1 MASPMTTAAQA
12 FKEMRVQEAL
22 REALRYEMERDE
34 RVFVMGEDVA
44 LFGGAYGVTR
54 GLVQEF
60 GEKRVLDTPISEAAL
75 VGLAAGAAING
86 MRPVVEIQFSDLL
99 PLAMDQL
106 ASHAARYHYMT
117 GGRISVPMVV
127 RNKFATRPGGG
138 PSHSSCNHGAFIH
151 FPGLK
156 IIMPTT
162 PADAKGLLLAAIRDP
177 NPVLCFESHHLYGQ
191 RGPVPEGDY
200 TVPIGVAAVR
210 RAGRDLTMVTCGGMV
225 LKADAAA
232 EALKEKGIDME
243 IVDLRSL
250 APLDKE
256 TILQSVAKTKR
267 ALVLDEGPRVGGLS
281 AEIAA
286 MIQENLFSEL
296 QGPVLRLGA
305 QPIPP
310 PHSPPLVEAMLPGV
324 EQIVEAVMH
333 LAEGGRSSSMGS
345 PLGIR

>member
-1 MASPMTTAAQA
+1 MAKPMTTGDTQGAV
-12 FKEMRVQEAL
+12 KELRMQEAL
-22 REALRYEMERDE
+22 RETLRYEMARDG

-54 GLVQEF
+54 GLLQEF
-60 GEKRVLDTPISEAAL
+60 GESRVLDTPISEAGII
-75 VGLAAGAAING
+75 GLAVGAAING
-86 MRPVVEIQFSDLL
+86 MRPVVEIQFCDLL

-117 GGRISVPMVV
+117 GGRINVPMVV
-127 RNKFATRPGGG
+127 RSKFATRSGGG

-162 PADAKGLLLAAIRDP
+162 PADAKGLLLSAIRDP
-177 NPVLCFESHHLYGQ
+177 NPVLCFESHYLYGV
-191 RGPVPEGDY
+191 RGPVPEGEY
-200 TVPIGVAAVR
+200 LVPIGKAVVR
-210 RAGRDLTMVTCGGMV
+210 REGEDLTIVTCGGMV

-232 EALKEKGIDME
+232 DLLKQKGIDIE

-256 TILQSVAKTKR
+256 TILGSVAKTKR
-267 ALVLDEGPRVGGLS
+267 AIVLDEGPMIGGLS

-286 MIQENLFSEL
+286 MIQENLFSDL
-296 QGPVLRLGA
+296 KGPVVRIGA

-310 PHSPPLVEAMLPGV
+310 PHSPPLVDAMIPDV
-324 EQIVEAVMH
+324 DQIVDAVMR
-333 LAEGGRSSSMGS
+333 LADGGKIS
-345 PLGIR
+345 

>member
-1 MASPMTTAAQA
+1 
-12 FKEMRVQEAL
+12 L
-22 REALRYEMERDE
+22 L
-34 RVFVMGEDVA
+34 
-44 LFGGAYGVTR
+44 
-54 GLVQEF
+54 QEF
-60 GEKRVLDTPISEAAL
+60 GQDRVLDTPTSEAGM
-75 VGLAAGAAING
+75 VGLAVGAAING
-86 MRPVVEIQFSDLL
+86 MRPIVEIQFCDLL

-162 PADAKGLLLAAIRDP
+162 PADAKGLLLSAIRDP

-191 RGPVPEGDY
+191 RGPVPAGDY
-200 TVPIGVAAVR
+200 TVPIGKAVVR
-210 RAGRDLTMVTCGGMV
+210 REGKDLTIVTCGGMV
-225 LKADAAA
+225 LTADSAAD
-232 EALKEKGIDME
+232 ALKEKGIGIE
-243 IVDLRSL
+243 IIDLRSL

-256 TILQSVAKTKR
+256 TILNSVAKTKR
-267 ALVLDEGPRVGGLS
+267 AIVLDEGPIIGGIS

-286 MIQENLFSEL
+286 MIQENLFSAL
-296 QGPVLRLGA
+296 KGPVVRIAA

-310 PHSPPLVEAMLPGV
+310 PHSPPLVAAMIPDV
-324 EQIVEAVMH
+324 EQVISAVMR
-333 LAEGGRSSSMGS
+333 LAEGGKS
-345 PLGIR
+345 L

>member
-1 MASPMTTAAQA
+1 
-12 FKEMRVQEAL
+12 MRMQEAL
-22 REALRYEMERDE
+22 REALRFEMARDS

-54 GLVQEF
+54 GLMQEF
-60 GEKRVLDTPISEAAL
+60 GESRVLDTPISEAGMI
-75 VGLAAGAAING
+75 GLAVGAAING

-117 GGRISVPMVV
+117 GGRINVPMVV
-127 RNKFATRPGGG
+127 RNKFATRAGGG

-162 PADAKGLLLAAIRDP
+162 PADAKGLLLSAIRDP
-177 NPVLCFESHHLYGQ
+177 NPVLCFESHHLYGV

-200 TVPIGVAAVR
+200 TVPIGEAAVR
-210 RAGRDLTMVTCGGMV
+210 REGKDITIVTCGGIV

-232 EALKEKGIDME
+232 LALREKGIDVE
-243 IVDLRSL
+243 VVDLRSL
-250 APLDKE
+250 APLDKK
-256 TILQSVAKTKR
+256 TILDSVAKTKR
-267 ALVLDEGPRVGGLS
+267 AIVLDEGPMSGGIS
-281 AEIAA
+281 AEVAA
-286 MIQENLFSEL
+286 IIQENLFSDL
-296 QGPVLRLGA
+296 KGPVIRIAA

-310 PHSPPLVEAMLPGV
+310 PHSPPLVDAMIPDV
-324 EQIVEAVMH
+324 DQVIDAVMR
-333 LAEGGRSSSMGS
+333 LAEGGRA
-345 PLGIR
+345 R

>member
-1 MASPMTTAAQA
+1 MAKPMTTGDTQGAV
-12 FKEMRVQEAL
+12 KELRMQEAL
-22 REALRYEMERDE
+22 RETLRYEMARDG

-54 GLVQEF
+54 GLLQEF
-60 GEKRVLDTPISEAAL
+60 GESRVLDTPISEAGII
-75 VGLAAGAAING
+75 GLAVGAAING
-86 MRPVVEIQFSDLL
+86 MRPVVEIQFCDLL

-117 GGRISVPMVV
+117 GGRINVPMVV
-127 RNKFATRPGGG
+127 RSKFATRSGGG

-162 PADAKGLLLAAIRDP
+162 PADAKGLLLSAIRDP
-177 NPVLCFESHHLYGQ
+177 NPVLCFESHYLYGV
-191 RGPVPEGDY
+191 RGPVPEGEY
-200 TVPIGVAAVR
+200 LVPIGKAVVR
-210 RAGRDLTMVTCGGMV
+210 REGKDLTIVTCGGMV

-232 EALKEKGIDME
+232 DLLKQKGIDIE

-256 TILQSVAKTKR
+256 TIIDSVAKTKR
-267 ALVLDEGPRVGGLS
+267 AFVLDEGPMIGGLS

-286 MIQENLFSEL
+286 MIQENLFSDL
-296 QGPVLRLGA
+296 KGPVVRIGA

-310 PHSPPLVEAMLPGV
+310 PHSPPLVEAMIPDV
-324 EQIVEAVMH
+324 DQIVDAAMR
-333 LAEGGRSSSMGS
+333 LAEGGKL
-345 PLGIR
+345 P